1 MTAAFAIAGPRSVL
15 VQWAGWLAAHAPARQ
30 GRRLRATE
38 AAPDGGSLP
47 PARSVL
53 AITARPGKESADLGG
68 LLHAFRTAGA
78 QVSLLCLTRG
88 EASALNN
95 TSQRLELLRPRELQL
110 AAGLLG
116 VSSVAIAD
124 YPDGELRRHP
134 IRALTERVQRAM
146 TEHSPDLI
154 LVVDPAVGD
163 ADDAQV
169 ARAAGLAAG
178 PAGVSVAGRTWPGAR
193 SGFRV
198 ALGPV
203 AAEARAI
210 QQSAAAAHASQ
221 AEALPEVRRQLERLG
236 DEEQMRWLLAPELGA
251 APVGGAGRIGS
262 PIAQPSAGGARVRV
276 PRPRVPLPD

>member
-124 YPDGELRRHP
+124 YPDGELRRYP

-178 PAGVSVAGRTWPGAR
+178 RRAYQSPGAR
-193 SGFRV
+193 GL
-198 ALGPV
+198 ALAAVFESRLDPWQRRLAHPAVGRGRPREPGRGATRGP
-203 AAEARAI
+203 AAARAPRRRGADAL
-210 QQSAAAAHASQ
+210 AAGSRA
-221 AEALPEVRRQLERLG
+221 RRR
-236 DEEQMRWLLAPELGA
+236 
-251 APVGGAGRIGS
+251 AGRRRWSDRVTNRTTECGRCTGACS
-262 PIAQPSAGGARVRV
+262 APSCAAT
-276 PRPRVPLPD
+276 